1 MCLPP
6 CILRANVAR
15 PLTAVLRT
23 LLPPPLSPSPASHY
37 SPFPLPICGVAA
49 SCYTP
54 QLHTQDTSQHM
65 MTVRATC
72 LLTAALCCACA
83 LVRTHEGD
91 HDGHEKGEAGDGNGD
106 HGNKEMTVEEVK
118 TMCVLLKQLRG
129 VSPSVEALVTR
140 ANNSLSTIS
149 RYKAKEDSALEEAR
163 RGGSNETVQKHE
175 SRATAVGNA
184 YATAAAAV
192 LSVPDL
198 AANITAAST
207 TIINEIVES
216 LDDLEKSEASEEV
229 RGSSRVDL
237 QAFHSTPAIVWD
249 AFVGVFPSLE
259 KNLLFVRN
267 AIRKHS
273 PYRKQRKDL
282 LRLGEASPFFFFFCF
297 RGLLEKICELRKG
310 SEINKAHFAVGS
322 GKTRRE
328 KRRKSTPTRGGKRP
342 HKKLQPGRKL
352 KRRHGVDN

>member
-1 MCLPP
+1 
-6 CILRANVAR
+6 
-15 PLTAVLRT
+15 
-23 LLPPPLSPSPASHY
+23 
-37 SPFPLPICGVAA
+37 
-49 SCYTP
+49 
-54 QLHTQDTSQHM
+54 M

-72 LLTAALCCACA
+72 LCCACA

-229 RGSSRVDL
+229 KEAGRPCAAAPADSGVTSQSLDGVRE
-237 QAFHSTPAIVWD
+237 AIVKKAAEDDD
-249 AFVGVFPSLE
+249 AELVEEANSVLGHLAAQLRELEAAVATAAGAEADAKAASESSAGAMSLVVAAAA
-259 KNLLFVRN
+259 LLLG
-267 AIRKHS
+267 A
-273 PYRKQRKDL
+273 
-282 LRLGEASPFFFFFCF
+282 RL
-297 RGLLEKICELRKG
+297 
-310 SEINKAHFAVGS
+310 
-322 GKTRRE
+322 
-328 KRRKSTPTRGGKRP
+328 
-342 HKKLQPGRKL
+342 
-352 KRRHGVDN
+352 

>member
-229 RGSSRVDL
+229 KEAGRPCAAAPADSGVTSQSLDGVRE
-237 QAFHSTPAIVWD
+237 AIVKKAAEDDGAELVEEANSVLGHLAAQLRELEAAVATAAGAEAD
-249 AFVGVFPSLE
+249 AKAASESSAGAMSLVVAAAA
-259 KNLLFVRN
+259 LLLG
-267 AIRKHS
+267 A
-273 PYRKQRKDL
+273 
-282 LRLGEASPFFFFFCF
+282 RL
-297 RGLLEKICELRKG
+297 
-310 SEINKAHFAVGS
+310 
-322 GKTRRE
+322 
-328 KRRKSTPTRGGKRP
+328 
-342 HKKLQPGRKL
+342 
-352 KRRHGVDN
+352 